1 MSRKARH
8 VIEKTLKQSN
18 GTASQNEL
26 VEALVDERGVTEATA
41 RDYVTMYC
49 EKTEKPDGT
58 IECVAFGDTTSQQ
71 QTLAEQSKDSEGD
84 NTEIQEI
91 QPVGERKDETFAEL
105 TVLEDVGHPHV
116 PRSHETGYYRRRMM
130 GHKSDVQI
138 MTRALERGFN
148 VMLKGETGVGKG
160 ELTKHVAANTNRP
173 VYQANLG
180 EEIRV
185 EDLIGHYELID
196 GETHWVDGHLT
207 KAVREGA
214 IFQADEFNAASG
226 AVTIML
232 HSVLEDDGVLT
243 IPQTGETVEPHPE
256 FRVVGTM
263 NPEYA
268 GTQKQNRATMNRFVH
283 IELDYISESREVQ
296 VILDSTDVDE
306 DREDEIETLV
316 QAVNE
321 LREDYKNG
329 EIVTPV
335 STRELIQVASYIEDD
350 WMDLDSAAKMVIGG
364 IAESR
369 DKNAI
374 EKVLEM
380 QL

>member
-1 MSRKARH
+1 MSRKARS
-8 VIEKTLKQSN
+8 VIEAELEKN
-18 GTASQNEL
+18 GGQVSEQALIN
-26 VEALVDERGVTEATA
+26 ALVDERGVTEDTA

-58 IECVAFGDTTSQQ
+58 VQCVAFGDTATQQ
-71 QTLAEQSKDSEGD
+71 QTLTSEDGD
-84 NTEIQEI
+84 THTGQTIQT
-91 QPVGERKDETFAEL
+91 VGPRSGDKWAEL
-105 TVLEDVGHPHV
+105 GVLEDVAHPKV
-116 PRSHETGYYRRRMM
+116 PTNHEEGYYRRRMM

-138 MTRALERGFN
+138 MTRALENGFN

-185 EDLIGHYELID
+185 EDLIGHYELVD
-196 GETHWVDGHLT
+196 GETEWVDGHLT

-232 HSVLEDDGVLT
+232 HSVLEDNGVLT
-243 IPQTGETVEPHPE
+243 VPQTGETIKPHPE

-263 NPEYA
+263 NPQYA
-268 GTQKQNRATMNRFVH
+268 GTQQQNRATMNRFVH
-283 IELDYISESREVQ
+283 IELDYISADREVS
-296 VILDSTDVDE
+296 VVMDNTSLADK
-306 DREDEIETLV
+306 RESEIESLV
-316 QAVNE
+316 ETVNE

-350 WMDLDSAAKMVIGG
+350 WMDLDAAAKMVIGG
-364 IAESR
+364 IAEDR
-369 DKNAI
+369 DQSKI
-374 EKVLEM
+374 EKVLETT
-380 QL
+380 L